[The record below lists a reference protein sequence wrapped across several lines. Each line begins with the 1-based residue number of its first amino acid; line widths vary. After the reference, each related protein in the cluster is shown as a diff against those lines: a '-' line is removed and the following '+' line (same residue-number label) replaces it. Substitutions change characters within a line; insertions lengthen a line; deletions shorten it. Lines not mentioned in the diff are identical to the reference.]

1 MTPMQKRVELLE
13 KEVKYL
19 KSGMLNITPA
29 MDQLAKLLQ
38 FLDTNLTDEQKQ
50 KLLSEL
56 STPSSV

>member
-1 MTPMQKRVELLE
+1 MQKRVELLE

-38 FLDTNLTDEQKQ
+38 FLDANLTDEQ